1 MAENEGGDEE
11 FGHVM
16 PQINIRMPPEEEK
29 VNDPTIDSISVSTKK
44 KKKIIR
50 KKKKKPT
57 EHAKTDPDFDPN
69 ELSKNN
75 NDKSRDDKKTNNE
88 TASKSSSKSAEA
100 VEDGDENITHRM
112 PTQIDVFEYNR
123 GYWTILFFSNTF
135 AN

>member
-1 MAENEGGDEE
+1 
-11 FGHVM
+11 
-16 PQINIRMPPEEEK
+16 MPPEEEK
-29 VNDPTIDSISVSTKK
+29 VYDPTIDSVSVTTKK

-50 KKKKKPT
+50 KKKKPI
-57 EHAKTDPDFDPN
+57 EHANTDPDIDPN
-69 ELSKNN
+69 NISKNN

-88 TASKSSSKSAEA
+88 TASKSSSKSEEV